1 MKKCP
6 KCGSKRYKCLL
17 GLSRCLKCGFVND
30 RNYLKE
36 KQVKLPL
43 SG

>member
-6 KCGSKRYKCLL
+6 KCGSSRYKESL
-17 GLSRCLKCGFVND
+17 GLSRCLKCGFIND

-36 KQVKLPL
+36 KQVDLNL
-43 SG
+43 RG